1 MSERQMDY
9 IRSILLDFSATI
21 TLCVF
26 LLQKSFLVLASI
38 GFDPAYIPLIGTIG
52 AALTGA
58 VVGRLLDWTKD
69 YYLKRRARRRPSIR
83 PRKPFK

>member
-9 IRSILLDFSATI
+9 LRSILLDFSATI

-26 LLQKSFLVLASI
+26 LLQKAFLILAGLGI
-38 GFDPAYIPLIGTIG
+38 DPAYIPLIGTIG

-58 VVGRLLDWTKD
+58 VVGRLLDWSKD
-69 YYLKRRARRRPSIR
+69 YYLRRRQRRRSIR
-83 PRKPFK
+83 PRKTLK